1 MQVLALAST
10 SYKVQSLAL
19 SPVPSPALPAD
30 NPRGTTAGSSAG
42 GGGGGGG
49 TGAGGVGGKGGG
61 KSSRAGVTAL
71 ESSAPPLGGGQWST
85 LQMELLSDMLAV
97 AVRAGEPLA
106 AWAAAAR
113 LLRGFYPLILPHS
126 QVWPSSLGCTW
137 PYSAT
142 CWSLLRARASPLL
155 PGLLRRSF
163 CEASTL
169 SFCRR
174 A

>member
-1 MQVLALAST
+1 MCAHGSKEMARDVVDLLAQAVETGRGLQNPSDLLVLYIEVLALAST

-49 TGAGGVGGKGGG
+49 TGAGSVGGKGGG

-126 QVWPSSLGCTW
+126 Q
-137 PYSAT
+137 
-142 CWSLLRARASPLL
+142 
-155 PGLLRRSF
+155 
-163 CEASTL
+163 
-169 SFCRR
+169 
-174 A
+174 